1 MAQAWDSLS
10 WHARGM
16 ILAAYGATVVAIG
29 LVPALRTRGLLKGG
43 AAAQGV
49 VVGAKLETH
58 QARDGSTYYSY
69 RPVVRFGAP
78 GGRQVVFTS
87 ALGSPRSPPAG
98 SVTR

>member
-1 MAQAWDSLS
+1 
-10 WHARGM
+10 M

-43 AAAQGV
+43 AAVQGV